1 MSGKKHVISKWL
13 ETDQYLIELIVEN
26 NDKNA
31 AELLIGRYY
40 KYVYKEIYI
49 KTSDRELAMDLTQET
64 FVNFFA
70 KLSDYHFRGKTQNY
84 LYTIAGNLCKNYYKK
99 KKDLLIE
106 EDELDSNAVSNDMEQ
121 VLDKILIDHAIQSLS
136 EELREVVM
144 LYYFQ
149 ELKISEIASTLQIG
163 VSLVKYR
170 LTQARK
176 QLECFFREEAA
187 HEVGRKN

>member
-1 MSGKKHVISKWL
+1 MI
-13 ETDQYLIELIVEN
+13 TDF
-26 NDKNA
+26 
-31 AELLIGRYY
+31 LLIQKMKQGDDEAFDLFVRKYY
-40 KYVYKEIYI
+40 DDILKYCAYHCYNSGYAE
-49 KTSDRELAMDLTQET
+49 DLVQET
-64 FVNFFA
+64 FVSFFA
-70 KLSDYHFRGKTQNY
+70 KLSDYHFRGKTKNY

-136 EELREVVM
+136 KELREVVM